1 MEKVLHAVVTD
12 AELRDTQSVE
22 QQLGTELSVGAFWFD

>member
-12 AELRDTQSVE
+12 AELRDMESVE
-22 QQLGTELSVGAFWFD
+22 QQLEAELSVGAFWFD

>member
-12 AELRDTQSVE
+12 PASRDTQNVE
-22 QQLGTELSVGAFWFD
+22 QQLGMELSAGAFWFD